1 MFSLWYI
8 TGMSISAHHALN
20 EFMVEGGFLYKN
32 TLRVAVTLRV
42 GHYIKGGPL
51 H

>member
-32 TLRVAVTLRV
+32 TLRVGR
-42 GHYIKGGPL
+42 YIKGGPL